1 MPPHVGCTIG
11 YGTDMSKRPRKT
23 TPAKGAGRKT
33 AVESTAVPAMAAP
46 RRAAASATVDRA
58 GTAPAAVADEVLP
71 LIPLRS
77 TTVYPTGVIGVQIG
91 IPTTLELLA
100 AHPQPGLI
108 TVVLVAPG
116 GPDEPVDPRQLE
128 KIGVRARVADRLN
141 MPGGTVQ
148 LTLQGIERVR
158 VTDVREHDGYLI
170 GTLHPVEEPP
180 AEEAEAQELIARILN
195 ALEVLSIEVERVP
208 REIPRILRMN
218 LADPG
223 RFADLVASLAN
234 FSVIDKDAIVQQL
247 SVRDRLVYAWKEL
260 DLQLA
265 RIRQIADGEEQ
276 QEAEPPVPVQDQQTP
291 AERAGE
297 LRQRIKMLQSQ
308 LGDVDPL
315 EREVIDAMR
324 RVEVAD
330 MPARVAAAA
339 RTEVER
345 LRSVGGVGPE
355 ASEIR
360 SYVDWLVHLPWRV
373 TATAGP
379 GAIDLSSVERALDD
393 ALLGLDE
400 QKDRL
405 LDHLAVA
412 RLRGDL
418 RGPIPCIVGPP
429 DVGKASLVAALARGL
444 GRPLGRI
451 ELGGRGEAQLVG
463 VRRTRAGAQPGKIT
477 GVLRDLGVR
486 DPVIMLQEMDEIGLG
501 KVEGDPIEAMEEI
514 LDWDNRIGV
523 VDRYIDLPFDLSD
536 VLFVATAQDFYR
548 VPRDLRE
555 LMVEIRIAGYTP
567 EEKVDIARQKLLP
580 RLVAEHGLGDDI
592 EFTHEGLSFLAYGYA
607 RDAGVAMMRRSL
619 ESLLRTRARART
631 AGDEERWV
639 IDPARIEEI
648 LGLPRYTPTAAESAP
663 EVGVV
668 TGLAWTAA
676 GGELMFIEALR
687 MPGSGRLIITGMLG
701 EVMRESVN
709 AAYSYVRSRGEEL
722 RITEE
727 DFRESDIH
735 VHFPVGAIPKDG
747 PSAGIAVTLA
757 IASTLSNRPVRHD
770 IAMTGEVT
778 LRGKVL
784 EIGGVKEK
792 VLAAHRAGIGAVI
805 LPRGNERDLRDV
817 PEDVRSATSFH
828 FVERMDE
835 VIELALFN
843 GRARARR
850 TQSRSAGTRGV
861 RAARTKHD

>member
-1 MPPHVGCTIG
+1 
-11 YGTDMSKRPRKT
+11 MSKRRKN
-23 TPAKGAGRKT
+23 
-33 AVESTAVPAMAAP
+33 
-46 RRAAASATVDRA
+46 RRTE
-58 GTAPAAVADEVLP
+58 TLP
-71 LIPLRS
+71 LVPLRS
-77 TTVYPTGVIGVQIG
+77 TTVYPLGVIGVQIG

-100 AHPQPGLI
+100 AHPEAGL
-108 TVVLVAPG
+108 TVAVAVAPG
-116 GPDEPVDPRQLE
+116 GPDDPVDPRKLE
-128 KIGVRARVADRLN
+128 KIAVRARVSDRLN

-148 LTLQGIERVR
+148 LTLQGIERVAIH
-158 VTDVREHDGYLI
+158 DVSELDGYFI
-170 GTLHPVEEPP
+170 GSAEPVEEQIPD
-180 AEEAEAQELIARILN
+180 ENEAQELIARILN
-195 ALEVLSIEVERVP
+195 ALEILSSEVDRVP
-208 REIPRILRMN
+208 REVPRILRMN

-223 RFADLVASLAN
+223 RFADLVATLAN
-234 FSVIDKDAIVQQL
+234 FSLQDKDEIVQRVN
-247 SVRDRLVYAWKEL
+247 VRERLAYALAALER
-260 DLQLA
+260 QLA
-265 RIRQIADGEEQ
+265 RVRQIATDEEQ
-276 QEAEPPVPVQDQQTP
+276 AHPPLEDESDRPQLT
-291 AERAGE
+291 ATERASE
-297 LRQRIKMLQSQ
+297 LRQRIKMMQSQ

-315 EREVIDAMR
+315 EREVIDSMR
-324 RVEVAD
+324 RIEVAD
-330 MPARVAAAA
+330 LPARVAAAA

-355 ASEIR
+355 AGEIR
-360 SYVDWLVHLPWRV
+360 SYVDWLVHVPWRQA
-373 TATAGP
+373 ATDGP
-379 GAIDLSSVERALDD
+379 GAIDLTAVEAAMDE

-412 RLRGDL
+412 KLRGDF

-429 DVGKASLVAALARGL
+429 DVGKTSLVAAMARGL
-444 GRPLGRI
+444 GRPLARI
-451 ELGGRGEAQLVG
+451 ELGGRSEAQLVG
-463 VRRTRAGAQPGKIT
+463 TRRTRAGAQPGKVV
-477 GVLRDLGVR
+477 GALRDVAAR
-486 DPVIMLQEMDEIGLG
+486 DPLIMLQEMDEIGLG
-501 KVEGDPIEAMEEI
+501 KIEGDPIEAMEEM
-514 LDWDNRIGV
+514 LDWDNRTGF
-523 VDRYIDLPFDLSD
+523 VDRYIDLPLDLSD
-536 VLFVATAQDFYR
+536 VMFVAVAQDFYR

-555 LMVEIRIAGYTP
+555 MMVEIRIAGYTP
-567 EEKVDIARQKLLP
+567 EEKVEIARQKLLP
-580 RLVAEHGLGDDI
+580 RLIAEHGLDDDI
-592 EFTHEGLSFLAYGYA
+592 VFEDTGLSFLAYGYA

-619 ESLLRTRARART
+619 ETLLRTRARART
-631 AGDEERWV
+631 AGDRKRWV
-639 IDPARIEEI
+639 MDPSRIEEI

-676 GGELMFIEALR
+676 GGELMFIETLR

-792 VLAAHRAGIGAVI
+792 VLAAHRAGLRDVI

-817 PEDVRSATSFH
+817 PTDVRSSIHFH

-835 VIELALFN
+835 VIELALYN
-843 GRARARR
+843 GKATRSTSAPR
-850 TQSRSAGTRGV
+850 TGGTRGA
-861 RAARTKHD
+861 RAARQKKS

>member
-1 MPPHVGCTIG
+1 
-11 YGTDMSKRPRKT
+11 MSTPRKT
-23 TPAKGAGRKT
+23 NRKNT
-33 AVESTAVPAMAAP
+33 ET
-46 RRAAASATVDRA
+46 
-58 GTAPAAVADEVLP
+58 LP
-71 LIPLRS
+71 LLPLRS
-77 TTVYPTGVIGVQIG
+77 TIVYPVGVIGVQIG
-91 IPTTLELLA
+91 IQTTLEMLA
-100 AHPQPGLI
+100 AHPEPGL
-108 TVVLVAPG
+108 VVAVTLAPG
-116 GPDEPVDPRQLE
+116 GPADPIDPRDLV
-128 KIGVRARVADRLN
+128 KIAVRARVSDRLKL
-141 MPGGTVQ
+141 PGGTVQ
-148 LTLQGIERVR
+148 LTLQGIDRVR
-158 VTDVREHDGYLI
+158 IDAVREHNGYFVGSI
-170 GTLHPVEEPP
+170 SP
-180 AEEAEAQELIARILN
+180 APEIPAAEDEAQELIARILN
-195 ALEVLSIEVERVP
+195 ALEILSVEVDRVP
-208 REIPRILRMN
+208 REVPRILRMN

-223 RFADLVASLAN
+223 RFTDLVATLAN
-234 FSVIDKDAIVQQL
+234 FSVRDKDEIMQRVAV
-247 SVRDRLVYAWKEL
+247 SDRLRYAHEEL
-260 DLQLA
+260 DHQLA
-265 RIRQIADGEEQ
+265 RIRQISEDEDASEAADAGT
-276 QEAEPPVPVQDQQTP
+276 ATPPLLQSPP
-291 AERAGE
+291 ERAAE

-315 EREVIDAMR
+315 EREVIDSLR
-324 RVEVAD
+324 RVEVAEL
-330 MPARVAAAA
+330 PARVAAAA

-345 LRSVGGVGPE
+345 LRGVGGVGPE

-360 SYVDWLVHLPWRV
+360 SYVDWLLHMPWRAV
-373 TATAGP
+373 ATEGP
-379 GAIDLSSVERALDD
+379 SAIDLDAVAASMND

-444 GRPLGRI
+444 GRPLARL

-463 VRRTRAGAQPGKIT
+463 TRRTRAGAQPGKVA
-477 GVLRDLGVR
+477 GALRDIGVR
-486 DPVIMLQEMDEIGLG
+486 DPVVLLQEMDEIGLG
-501 KVEGDPIEAMEEI
+501 KIEGDPIEAMEEL
-514 LDWDNRIGV
+514 LDWENRVGF
-523 VDRYIDLPFDLSD
+523 VDRYLDLPVDLSD
-536 VLFVATAQDFYR
+536 VLFLATAQDFYR

-555 LMVEIRIAGYTP
+555 LMVEVRIAGYTP
-567 EEKVDIARQKLLP
+567 EEKVDIARHKLLP
-580 RLVAEHGLGDDI
+580 KLIEEHGLGDDI
-592 EFTHEGLSFLAYGYA
+592 EFTDDGLSFLAYGYA
-607 RDAGVAMMRRSL
+607 RYAGVGMLRRAL
-619 ESLLRTRARART
+619 EALLRTRARART
-631 AGDEERWV
+631 SGDDENWI
-639 IDPARIEEI
+639 IDADRIESI
-648 LGLPRYTPTAAESAP
+648 LGLPRYTPTPAESAP

-709 AAYSYVRSRGEEL
+709 AAYSYVRSRGDEL

-770 IAMTGEVT
+770 VSMTGEVT

-792 VLAAHRAGIGAVI
+792 VLAAHRAGIRDVI
-805 LPRGNERDLRDV
+805 LPSGNERDLRDV
-817 PEDVRSATSFH
+817 PDDVRESIRFH
-828 FVERMDE
+828 FVERMDD

-843 GRARARR
+843 GRSKSGGRPGGSGRD
-850 TQSRSAGTRGV
+850 RGAYNTPQNK
-861 RAARTKHD
+861 R